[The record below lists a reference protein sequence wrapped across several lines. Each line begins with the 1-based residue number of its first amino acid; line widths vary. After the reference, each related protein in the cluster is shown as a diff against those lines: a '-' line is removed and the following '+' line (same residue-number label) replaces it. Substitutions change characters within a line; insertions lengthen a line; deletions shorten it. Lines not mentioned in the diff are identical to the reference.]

1 MGRLDGK
8 VVLVTGAARGQ
19 GRAHAVTMA
28 REGAEIIAVDID
40 GQIDTVPYET
50 ARAEGPAADGRRGRS
65 GWTGGSWP
73 RSPTSARR
81 RPSTPSSAR
90 GSETFGRIDVLVA
103 NAGIFSQARLW
114 EMDEQTWDDVM
125 DVNLK
130 GVWRTMKAVLPHMI
144 ARGSGSIVLTSSVNG
159 LRGNGGAA
167 HYAAAKHGV
176 LGLMKSAALELGPL
190 GIRVNAVC
198 PGLVDTPMTNWQ
210 GMYDQMAGR
219 PGADRTDYDRGARHY
234 GIIAG
239 QGALPPEAI
248 ADAAVWL
255 ASDAAFGV
263 TGQAVVVDSGHL
275 TMPRLQPRPG
285 RPVRRDGSE
294 VLHRSR
300 PGSVGY
306 FAVMPPSTGMVTP
319 VT

>member
-19 GRAHAVTMA
+19 GRAHAVAMA
-28 REGAEIIAVDID
+28 GEGADVIAVDID
-40 GQIDTVPYET
+40 RQIDTVPYDT
-50 ARAEGPAADGRRGRS
+50 ARAEDLQQTVAEVERLDRRIVAQVADVRS
-65 GWTGGSWP
+65 
-73 RSPTSARR
+73 
-81 RPSTPSSAR
+81 
-90 GSETFGRIDVLVA
+90 SEALDGVVRTALEAFGRIDVLVA

-114 EMDEQTWDDVM
+114 EMDEQTWDDVV

-144 ARGSGSIVLTSSVNG
+144 ERRSGSIVLTSSVNG

-167 HYAAAKHGV
+167 HYAATKHGV
-176 LGLMKSAALELGPL
+176 LGLMKSAALELGPHR
-190 GIRVNAVC
+190 IRVNAVC

-219 PGADRTDYDRGARHY
+219 PGADRSDYDRAAGYY
-234 GIIAG
+234 GILAG

-255 ASDAAFGV
+255 ASDTAFGV
-263 TGQAVVVDSGHL
+263 TGQTVVVDSGHL
-275 TMPRLQPRPG
+275 TMP
-285 RPVRRDGSE
+285 
-294 VLHRSR
+294 
-300 PGSVGY
+300 GY
-306 FAVMPPSTGMVTP
+306 NPAPAGA
-319 VT
+319 

>member
-1 MGRLDGK
+1 MGRLDAK

-19 GRAHAVTMA
+19 GRAHAVAMA
-28 REGAEIIAVDID
+28 GEGADIVAVDID
-40 GQIDTVPYET
+40 QQIDTVPYDT
-50 ARAEGPAADGRRGRS
+50 ARAKDLQETVAEVERLGRRIVAQVADVRS
-65 GWTGGSWP
+65 SEALDAAV
-73 RSPTSARR
+73 SAGLD
-81 RPSTPSSAR
+81 A
-90 GSETFGRIDVLVA
+90 FGRIDVLVA

-144 ARGSGSIVLTSSVNG
+144 ERRSGSVVLTSSVNG

-167 HYAAAKHGV
+167 HYAATKHGV
-176 LGLMKSAALELGPL
+176 LGLMKSAALELGPHR
-190 GIRVNAVC
+190 IRVNAVC

-219 PGADRTDYDRGARHY
+219 PGADRSDYDRAAGHY

-239 QGALPPEAI
+239 QGALPPETI

-275 TMPRLQPRPG
+275 SMPGFNPAPAG
-285 RPVRRDGSE
+285 P
-294 VLHRSR
+294 
-300 PGSVGY
+300 
-306 FAVMPPSTGMVTP
+306 
-319 VT
+319 

>member
-1 MGRLDGK
+1 MGQLDGK

-28 REGAEIIAVDID
+28 REGADIIAIDID
-40 GQIDTVPYET
+40 RQIDTVPYDT
-50 ARAEGPAADGRRGRS
+50 ARPGDLQQTVAEVERLDRRIVAEVADVRS
-65 GWTGGSWP
+65 SDALDAVVRKGLE
-73 RSPTSARR
+73 A
-81 RPSTPSSAR
+81 
-90 GSETFGRIDVLVA
+90 FGRIDVLVA

-144 ARGSGSIVLTSSVNG
+144 ERRTGSIVLTSSVNG

-167 HYAAAKHGV
+167 HYAATKHGV
-176 LGLMKSAALELGPL
+176 LGLMKSAALELGPH

-219 PGADRTDYDRGARHY
+219 PGADRSDYDRAALHY

-239 QGALPPEAI
+239 QGALPPETI

-255 ASDAAFGV
+255 ASDAALGV

-275 TMPRLQPRPG
+275 TMPGFNPAPAG
-285 RPVRRDGSE
+285 P
-294 VLHRSR
+294 
-300 PGSVGY
+300 
-306 FAVMPPSTGMVTP
+306 
-319 VT
+319 